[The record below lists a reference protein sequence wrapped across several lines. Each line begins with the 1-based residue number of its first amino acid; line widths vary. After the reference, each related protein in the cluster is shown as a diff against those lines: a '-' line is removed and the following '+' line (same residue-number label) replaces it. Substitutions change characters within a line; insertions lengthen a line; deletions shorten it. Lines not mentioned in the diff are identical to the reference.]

1 MYQALYRKYRSK
13 TFGELLGQDSIVMAL
28 KNQIK
33 NEELSHA
40 YLFSGTRGTGKTSAA
55 KIFARAVNCLNPKD
69 GEPCNECESC
79 RAILEDRVMD
89 VVEMDAASNNGV
101 DDIRELKEKVIYPPS
116 TSKYKVYIID
126 EVHMLS
132 KGAFNALL
140 KILEEPPK
148 HLIFILATTE
158 PEKIPQTILSRTQRF
173 NFKRIGTNTIIEN
186 LKRITE
192 LENKSCDDEVYA
204 LIANNSDG
212 AMRDALSLLD
222 QCLSFTDEHISYEL
236 AIEIL
241 GVTNDDIIFELIDAL
256 IESDIDRA
264 LLSLDNIYMAGKD
277 ITILISDL
285 IMYFRNLM
293 VVKTVKNPK
302 ELFYTTKLDEYIR
315 LAKKISIDKIIE
327 ILKIL
332 SETLNNVKY
341 VQDKRTIFE
350 MSIIRINSLENESS
364 LAARVELLEEKL
376 KNLQSSGKSFENT
389 DISEERIQS
398 HSSVERTLQKLDEE
412 VEISTI
418 KTQTQQS
425 KSISKEINSE
435 NLNLKTDVKSGETK
449 TTTVSKIT
457 LDIILENWNKILN
470 EIKQQRRVNVAV
482 LLGMAKIAD
491 FKDNT
496 LFIEYDEKNF
506 FNYKAISNED
516 NIKFLTEFLSKFFSE
531 SIEVKFVL
539 SNLKDKGSVIEK
551 VEDVFGKENIQK
563 I

>member
-293 VVKTVKNPK
+293 VVKTVKNSK

-364 LAARVELLEEKL
+364 LTARVELLEEKL
-376 KNLQSSGKSFENT
+376 KNLQNSGKNFGNT

-412 VEISTI
+412 VEIPTI
-418 KTQTQQS
+418 KTQTPQS
-425 KSISKEINSE
+425 KSTSEEINSE
-435 NLNLKTDVKSGETK
+435 NLNLKTDVRSGETK

-516 NIKFLTEFLSKFFSE
+516 NIKFLTEFLSKFFNE

>member
-1 MYQALYRKYRSK
+1 
-13 TFGELLGQDSIVMAL
+13 
-28 KNQIK
+28 
-33 NEELSHA
+33 
-40 YLFSGTRGTGKTSAA
+40 
-55 KIFARAVNCLNPKD
+55 
-69 GEPCNECESC
+69 
-79 RAILEDRVMD
+79 
-89 VVEMDAASNNGV
+89 
-101 DDIRELKEKVIYPPS
+101 
-116 TSKYKVYIID
+116 
-126 EVHMLS
+126 MLS

-293 VVKTVKNPK
+293 VVKTVKNSK

-364 LAARVELLEEKL
+364 LTARVELLEEKL
-376 KNLQSSGKSFENT
+376 KNLQNSGKNFGNT

-412 VEISTI
+412 VEIPTI
-418 KTQTQQS
+418 KTQTPQS
-425 KSISKEINSE
+425 KSTSKEITSE

-449 TTTVSKIT
+449 TTTASKIT
-457 LDIILENWNKILN
+457 LDIVLENWNKILN

-531 SIEVKFVL
+531 SIDVKFVL